1 MGTPAQTLYN
11 YCNMNFAKARDQAR
25 MEDKANTRKYLFEAL
40 KALEIL
46 YNAERS
52 DERRTFYEA
61 KASEIYQ
68 LARDIR
74 LEGFSPRVKQ
84 AFRSKDEYATY
95 MDAPAVTDFEP
106 LTEKKPDPFAA
117 YMDKM
122 KNEPPKDEVPELT
135 LDDGET
141 SEKIEEVQEE
151 PQEEPSKQ
159 EEEKEEEH
167 SEPFPALDLP
177 EVPKEDHKEETKEE
191 PAPARYESGGSA
203 MRPQKLQDYFGQP
216 QAVAILSDAVKKTR
230 LSGGALPHVLLYGSQ
245 GLGKTTL
252 AKILANEMQTEFV
265 EISNARTLT
274 VDTVV
279 QILLKL
285 KEGDIVFI
293 DEIHNLPPVV
303 AEGVLY
309 SAMEDFS
316 LRYLEGKGRRAENKF
331 KELPRF
337 TLVGATTEAGKLLKP
352 FKDRFGIDCRL
363 VPYTDDILANI
374 AINSFAKLGM
384 NITQELAL
392 ELAKR
397 ARNTPRI
404 VNRFVSRIADKALI
418 KTAEERGIVEKG
430 ALSSPE
436 KIRQLDIWVTADVIE
451 QYFNENGIDEYGL
464 TNGDRTLLRVLIE
477 TFNGGPAGQEN
488 LAKAMNESVNVI
500 SQQYENYLLKLG
512 FINVLPKGRVA
523 MPSAYR
529 YLGLPVPEHIR
540 EYDVQ
545 ASNAD
550 ETNTSEEEP
559 ATAEIVATEEVEVA
573 EDIEVTQ
580 DVEEPEKEEQ
590 DTQEE

>member
-1 MGTPAQTLYN
+1 MSD
-11 YCNMNFAKARDQAR
+11 FDIRAKEGDRDFEKALRPSEFDSFSGQDKIVENLKIFVTAAR
-25 MEDKANTRKYLFEAL
+25 MRGESLDHILFH
-40 KALEIL
+40 
-46 YNAERS
+46 
-52 DERRTFYEA
+52 
-61 KASEIYQ
+61 
-68 LARDIR
+68 
-74 LEGFSPRVKQ
+74 G
-84 AFRSKDEYATY
+84 
-95 MDAPAVTDFEP
+95 
-106 LTEKKPDPFAA
+106 
-117 YMDKM
+117 
-122 KNEPPKDEVPELT
+122 PP
-135 LDDGET
+135 
-141 SEKIEEVQEE
+141 
-151 PQEEPSKQ
+151 
-159 EEEKEEEH
+159 
-167 SEPFPALDLP
+167 
-177 EVPKEDHKEETKEE
+177 
-191 PAPARYESGGSA
+191 
-203 MRPQKLQDYFGQP
+203 
-216 QAVAILSDAVKKTR
+216 
-230 LSGGALPHVLLYGSQ
+230 

-252 AKILANEMQTEFV
+252 SGIIANELGVGMKITSGPV
-265 EISNARTLT
+265 LDKPGDLAGILT
-274 VDTVV
+274 SLEENDV
-279 QILLKL
+279 L
-285 KEGDIVFI
+285 FI
-293 DEIHNLPPVV
+293 DEIHRLPT
-303 AEGVLY
+303 AIEEVLY

-550 ETNTSEEEP
+550 ETNRSEEEP

-580 DVEEPEKEEQ
+580 GVEEPEKEEQ